1 MLILL
6 GIILG
11 LGVGAI
17 SVYFVLRPRMKVAQ
31 ELDQETIRKNGE
43 LQEEN
48 AALHAEVYAM
58 TARRDEIGAS
68 LQQMMET
75 NRQSANAVYE
85 SCMNEMQEKLA
96 TNAQAIGDKYRQD
109 EIDAQ
114 SEYLD
119 TLHEL
124 MMSFQENIQTKR
136 LELSEVESVLA
147 NMQSLTNAAVEA
159 NKRAHEMA
167 EKANFYR
174 LVLSEEDIREIEKL
188 REVTPYLRDSEPLNK
203 VIWKVYYE
211 NPYTDM
217 IGRVVGKGVHT
228 GIYKI
233 TNLENGM
240 CYIGQA
246 ANIADRWKQHIKRGI
261 GAETPTRNK
270 LYPAMLAIGVE
281 NFTFEIVEEC
291 DRTKLNEREDY
302 WQDYFKAKEFGYSI
316 K

>member
-1 MLILL
+1 
-6 GIILG
+6 
-11 LGVGAI
+11 
-17 SVYFVLRPRMKVAQ
+17 MKVAQ
-31 ELDQETIRKNGE
+31 ELDQETIKRNNE
-43 LQEEN
+43 LREETVCLN
-48 AALHAEVYAM
+48 AEVYAM
-58 TARRDEIGAS
+58 TARRDEVSAS
-68 LQQMMET
+68 LQQMMEN

-85 SCMNEMQEKLA
+85 SCMNEMQERLA
-96 TNAQAIGDKYRQD
+96 VNAQAIGDKYRQD

-114 SEYLD
+114 TEYLD
-119 TLHEL
+119 ALHEL
-124 MMSFQENIQTKR
+124 MTSFQESIQSKR
-136 LELSEVESVLA
+136 LELSEVEGVLA

-174 LVLSEEDIREIEKL
+174 LVLSEEDIREIERL

-291 DRTKLNEREDY
+291 DRTKLNEREKY

>member
-68 LQQMMET
+68 LQQMMEN

-159 NKRAHEMA
+159 NKRAHEMV

-174 LVLSEEDIREIEKL
+174 LVLSEEDIREIERL
-188 REVTPYLRDSEPLNK
+188 RQVTPYLRDSEPLNK

>member
-1 MLILL
+1 
-6 GIILG
+6 
-11 LGVGAI
+11 
-17 SVYFVLRPRMKVAQ
+17 MKVAQ

-68 LQQMMET
+68 LQQMMEN

-174 LVLSEEDIREIEKL
+174 LVLSEEDVREIERL

-246 ANIADRWKQHIKRGI
+246 ANITDRWKQHIKRGI

>member
-11 LGVGAI
+11 LGIGAI

-58 TARRDEIGAS
+58 VARRDEISAG
-68 LQQMMET
+68 LQQMMEN

-174 LVLSEEDIREIEKL
+174 LVLSEEDIREIERL

>member
-109 EIDAQ
+109 EMDAQ
-114 SEYLD
+114 SEYLN

-174 LVLSEEDIREIEKL
+174 LVLSEEDIREIERL

>member
-1 MLILL
+1 MLIFL
-6 GIILG
+6 GILLG

-31 ELDQETIRKNGE
+31 ELDQETIKRNSE
-43 LQEEN
+43 LREETACLN
-48 AALHAEVYAM
+48 AEVYAM
-58 TARRDEIGAS
+58 TARRDEVSAS
-68 LQQMMET
+68 LQQMMEN

-85 SCMNEMQEKLA
+85 SCMNEMQERLA
-96 TNAQAIGDKYRQD
+96 VNAQAIGDKYRQD

-114 SEYLD
+114 TEYLD
-119 TLHEL
+119 TLREL
-124 MMSFQENIQTKR
+124 MEHVQTSIQSKR
-136 LELSEVESVLA
+136 TELSEVESVLV
-147 NMQSLTNAAVEA
+147 NMKSLTDAAVEA

-174 LVLSEEDIREIEKL
+174 LVLSEEDVREIERL

>member
-68 LQQMMET
+68 LQQMMEN

-114 SEYLD
+114 SEYLE

-124 MMSFQENIQTKR
+124 MMSFKENIQTKR

-174 LVLSEEDIREIEKL
+174 LVLSEEDVREIERL

>member
-1 MLILL
+1 
-6 GIILG
+6 
-11 LGVGAI
+11 
-17 SVYFVLRPRMKVAQ
+17 MKVAQ
-31 ELDQETIRKNGE
+31 ELDQATIQKNSELREELANLNAET
-43 LQEEN
+43 
-48 AALHAEVYAM
+48 YAM
-58 TARRDEIGAS
+58 TARRDEVSAS
-68 LQQMMET
+68 LQQVME
-75 NRQSANAVYE
+75 NSRQSASAVYE
-85 SCMNEMQEKLA
+85 SAMNEMQEKLSSSA
-96 TNAQAIGDKYRQD
+96 LAIGEKFR
-109 EIDAQ
+109 Q
-114 SEYLD
+114 SEAEAEAEYLNTLKELAD
-119 TLHEL
+119 TFA
-124 MMSFQENIQTKR
+124 SDISTKR
-136 LELSEVESVLA
+136 LELSEVESELDTMRA
-147 NMQSLTNAAVEA
+147 LTNAAVEA
-159 NKRAHEMA
+159 NKRAQEMV

-174 LVLSEEDIREIEKL
+174 LVLSETDLREIERL

-211 NPYTDM
+211 NPYTDL

-240 CYIGQA
+240 CYVGQA

-291 DRTKLNEREDY
+291 DRTMLNEREDY

>member
-17 SVYFVLRPRMKVAQ
+17 SVYFVLRPRIKVAQ

-68 LQQMMET
+68 LQQMMEN

-174 LVLSEEDIREIEKL
+174 LVLSEEDIREIERL

-217 IGRVVGKGVHT
+217 IGRVIGKGVHT

-270 LYPAMLAIGVE
+270 LYPAMLATGVE

-302 WQDYFKAKEFGYSI
+302 WQNYFKAKEFGYSI

>member
-68 LQQMMET
+68 LQQMMEN

-124 MMSFQENIQTKR
+124 MMSFQQDIQTKR

-174 LVLSEEDIREIEKL
+174 LVLSEEDVREIERL

>member
-58 TARRDEIGAS
+58 AARRDEIGAS
-68 LQQMMET
+68 LQQMMEN

-174 LVLSEEDIREIEKL
+174 LVLSEEDIREIERL

>member
-1 MLILL
+1 MLETLILIFGL
-6 GIILG
+6 II
-11 LGVGAI
+11 GAVAI
-17 SVYFVLRPRMKVAQ
+17 YFVMRPKMQSVQK
-31 ELDQETIRKNGE
+31 LDQEIIQKNIEMGERLESVSMEVSTLEITRNQLNDTITN
-43 LQEEN
+43 LID
-48 AALHAEVYAM
+48 
-58 TARRDEIGAS
+58 T
-68 LQQMMET
+68 QQK
-75 NRQSANAVYE
+75 SANAIYE
-85 SCMNEMQEKLA
+85 ACINEMQERLSANAEKL
-96 TNAQAIGDKYRQD
+96 GEKYRQD
-109 EIDAQ
+109 EKDAQ
-114 SEYLD
+114 TEYLD
-119 TLHEL
+119 ILKEL
-124 MMSFQENIQTKR
+124 SEWIQKDTQAKK
-136 LELSEVESVLA
+136 LELSKIENTLA
-147 NMQSLTNAAVEA
+147 HMQSLTNAAIEA
-159 NKRAHEMA
+159 NKRAYEISQ
-167 EKANFYR
+167 KSDFYR
-174 LVLSEEDIREIEKL
+174 LVLSKEDIQEIERL

-240 CYIGQA
+240 CYVGQA

-302 WQDYFKAKEFGYSI
+302 WQDYFRAKEFGYSI
-316 K
+316 R

>member
-17 SVYFVLRPRMKVAQ
+17 SVYFVLRPRIKVAQ

-68 LQQMMET
+68 LQQMMEN

-174 LVLSEEDIREIEKL
+174 LVLSEEDIREIERL
-188 REVTPYLRDSEPLNK
+188 REVTPYLRDSEP
-203 VIWKVYYE
+203 
-211 NPYTDM
+211 
-217 IGRVVGKGVHT
+217 
-228 GIYKI
+228 
-233 TNLENGM
+233 
-240 CYIGQA
+240 
-246 ANIADRWKQHIKRGI
+246 
-261 GAETPTRNK
+261 
-270 LYPAMLAIGVE
+270 
-281 NFTFEIVEEC
+281 
-291 DRTKLNEREDY
+291 
-302 WQDYFKAKEFGYSI
+302 
-316 K
+316 

>member
-1 MLILL
+1 MLIFLSIL
-6 GIILG
+6 LG

-17 SVYFVLRPRMKVAQ
+17 SVYFVLRPKMKVAQ
-31 ELDQETIRKNGE
+31 ELDQATIQRNSELREELVNLNAET
-43 LQEEN
+43 
-48 AALHAEVYAM
+48 YAM
-58 TARRDEIGAS
+58 TARRDELNAN
-68 LQQMMET
+68 LQQMMEN

-96 TNAQAIGDKYRQD
+96 SSAQAIGEKYRQS
-109 EIDAQ
+109 EVEAET
-114 SEYLD
+114 EYLD
-119 TLHEL
+119 TLKEL
-124 MMSFQENIQTKR
+124 VDYFTSNISTKR
-136 LELSEVESVLA
+136 LELSEVESELGTMRA
-147 NMQSLTNAAVEA
+147 LTNAAVEA
-159 NKRAHEMA
+159 NKRAQEMA
-167 EKANFYR
+167 EKSDFYR
-174 LVLSEEDIREIEKL
+174 LVLSSEDLKEIARL

-211 NPYTDM
+211 NPYTDL

-233 TNLENGM
+233 TNLDNGM
-240 CYIGQA
+240 CYVGQA
-246 ANIADRWKQHIKRGI
+246 ANIAERWKQHIKRGI

-291 DRTKLNEREDY
+291 DRTMLNDREDY

>member
-174 LVLSEEDIREIEKL
+174 LVLSEEDIREIERL
-188 REVTPYLRDSEPLNK
+188 REITPYLRDSEPLNK